1 MPGARGYCLPCG
13 GTLIRRNRRWLV
25 KLLSLAFLFAQF
37 GMVVHASTHLKPEQ
51 HATAQLCAQCLSSSS
66 LQNMVGGGAS
76 IVPAVTVSHDHA
88 IEASIVADSPRR
100 AFAAF
105 RSRAPPQSF

>member
-1 MPGARGYCLPCG
+1 
-13 GTLIRRNRRWLV
+13 V
-25 KLLSLAFLFAQF
+25 AFLFAQF

-51 HATAQLCAQCLSSSS
+51 HATAQLCGQCLSSGS

-76 IVPAVTVSHDHA
+76 VIPAADLTPDHA
-88 IEASIVADSPRR
+88 IEASVVADSPRR